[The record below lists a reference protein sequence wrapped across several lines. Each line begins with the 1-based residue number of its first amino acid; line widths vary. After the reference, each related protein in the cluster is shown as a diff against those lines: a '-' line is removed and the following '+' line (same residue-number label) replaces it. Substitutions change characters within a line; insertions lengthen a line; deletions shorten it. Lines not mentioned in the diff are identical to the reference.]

1 MGLGVGGVRVDP
13 RQPLDSLPFQDVVCI
28 IRRTCVAV
36 GYG

>member
-13 RQPLDSLPFQDVVCI
+13 RQPLDSFHIQDVGCI
-28 IRRTCVAV
+28 VRRTCVAE